1 MHRVNEYDQPVGPAL
16 PDWVPPAVPDAVTI
30 YGRYCLLERLDPQ
43 RHAAALFA
51 AYAQAPDDRDWTYM
65 SAGPFATEDDY
76 ANWTT
81 AAANRDTERHYAI
94 IDRATLRP
102 LGTMALMRMTP
113 QHGCLEVGTL
123 MLSPAVQRTRIAT
136 EAHYML
142 MRYVFELGYRRY
154 EWKCDS
160 LNQASIRAARRLG
173 FTYEGTF
180 RQAMVYKHRSR
191 DTAWFA
197 IIDQDWPA
205 IQRAFEQWLVPENF
219 DPDGNQITRL
229 RTQPTTL

>member
-1 MHRVNEYDQPVGPAL
+1 MHRVNEYDQPIGPEL
-16 PDWVPPAVPDAVTI
+16 SDWIPPAVPEAAQLS
-30 YGRYCLLERLDPQ
+30 GRYCLLERLDPQ

-51 AYAQAPDDRDWTYM
+51 AYEEASDERDWTYM
-65 SAGPFATEDDY
+65 SAGPFATEDAY
-76 ANWTT
+76 ANWAT
-81 AAANRDTERHYAI
+81 AAANRDTEGHYAI

-102 LGTMALMRMTP
+102 LGTMALMRMAP
-113 QHGCLEVGTL
+113 EHGCIEVGTV

-160 LNQASIRAARRLG
+160 LNQASIQAARRLG

-197 IIDQDWPA
+197 IIDQDWLT
-205 IQRAFEQWLVPENF
+205 IQQAFEDWLAPENF
-219 DPDGNQITRL
+219 DPAENQITRL
-229 RTQPTTL
+229 NA

>member
-1 MHRVNEYDQPVGPAL
+1 MHRVNEYDQPIGPEL
-16 PDWVPPAVPDAVTI
+16 SDWIPPAVPEAAQLS
-30 YGRYCLLERLDPQ
+30 GRYCLLERLDPQ

-51 AYAQAPDDRDWTYM
+51 AYEEASDERDWTYM
-65 SAGPFATEDDY
+65 SAGPFATEDAY
-76 ANWTT
+76 ANWAT

-102 LGTMALMRMTP
+102 LGTMALMRMAP
-113 QHGCLEVGTL
+113 EHGCIEVGTV

-160 LNQASIRAARRLG
+160 LNQASIQAARRLG

-197 IIDQDWPA
+197 IIDQDWLT
-205 IQRAFEQWLVPENF
+205 IQQAFEDWLAPENF
-219 DPDGNQITRL
+219 DPAENQITRL
-229 RTQPTTL
+229 NA